1 MSTHQPTGSIQF
13 LMCDSTEVLRISRD
27 GITANPDV
35 PVDEIASR
43 VLELLDENIKTLVKR
58 AVEAERNKV
67 AQWMM
72 ARGYATGHGDTVN
85 DLLKELEWQV
95 KEQEREACAQVCEN
109 MSLEWQNQPNIAQAE
124 LATIM
129 DCAKTIRARG
139 EK

>member
-13 LMCDSTEVLRISRD
+13 LMGDSIEVLRISRD

-72 ARGYATGHGDTVN
+72 ARGYATGHGDTVE
-85 DLLKELEWQV
+85 DLLNELDWQV
-95 KEQEREACAQVCEN
+95 REEERELCAQMCE
-109 MSLEWQNQPNIAQAE
+109 EIANKPSNVVLGVA
-124 LATIM
+124 L
-129 DCAKTIRARG
+129 DCAEAIRG
-139 EK
+139 KK

>member
-13 LMCDSTEVLRISRD
+13 LMGDSTEVLRISRD

-72 ARGYATGHGDTVN
+72 ARGYATGHGDTVE
-85 DLLKELEWQV
+85 DLLNELDWQV
-95 KEQEREACAQVCEN
+95 REEERELCAQMCE
-109 MSLEWQNQPNIAQAE
+109 EIANKPSNVVLGVA
-124 LATIM
+124 L
-129 DCAKTIRARG
+129 DCAAAIRARS
-139 EK
+139 K